1 MIHSVLIS
9 TDHQSP
15 ALEMI
20 KLQGYKNLEDFSHA
34 KQYYSNYDNGASHYL
49 IKIDVLLYK
58 KLSGM
63 TESKQLEHMNSID
76 WNKSNKTENNQ
87 DELPF

>member
-15 ALEMI
+15 PLEMVQ
-20 KLQGYKNLEDFSHA
+20 LGGYKNLEDFHKA
-34 KQYYSNYDNGASHYL
+34 KEYYSYYDNGASHYL
-49 IKIDVLLYK
+49 IKIDVLLYR

-63 TESKQLEHMNSID
+63 TESKQIEHINSINWVD
-76 WNKSNKTENNQ
+76 YHNTTP
-87 DELPF
+87 DVLPF

>member
-1 MIHSVLIS
+1 MIHSVLFS

-15 ALEMI
+15 PLEMVR
-20 KLQGYKNLEDFSHA
+20 LGGYKNLEDFNHA
-34 KQYYSNYDNGASHYL
+34 KVYYSNYDNGASHYL
-49 IKIDVLLYK
+49 IKIDVLLYR

-63 TESKQLEHMNSID
+63 SESEQIEHINSID
-76 WNKSNKTENNQ
+76 WNKSNKTDNNQ